1 LINLLENVLNAYG
14 LNLSDWNMT
23 PFGDGNIQQTYA
35 LERSGEILFLLQCIN
50 TTVFEN
56 PRLIA
61 ENWSMAA
68 RHIAKKAPAYTMLR
82 FIPTLSGE
90 AFAIDAAKKT
100 WRLLPFIPNSISY
113 PVATDAD
120 MAREAATAFGSFAA
134 LLTDATIDAF
144 HPVIPGFHDLLLRN
158 EQYNKALQWAD
169 ASRIE
174 QAASL
179 IQRLKK
185 FEWMNGWYARNA
197 PKMPLRLLHM
207 DAKMG
212 NILFDRRTR
221 DFLAIVDFDT
231 LMPGLIFSDIGDLV
245 RSMACTADENET
257 NPSNIQVRADVLAAI
272 HESYA
277 APLEGLLTATEE
289 KNMLFGG
296 PLLVYIQALRFL
308 TDFLNGNVYYKINY
322 PQHNYMRAMNQ
333 TVLLEKLLEQQVYR
347 SFIP

>member
-1 LINLLENVLNAYG
+1 MEDVLQAYG
-14 LNLSDWNMT
+14 LNLPDWSIT

-35 LERSGEILFLLQCIN
+35 LEESGEIRFLLQCIN
-50 TTVFEN
+50 TNVFEN
-56 PRLIA
+56 PWHIS

-68 RHIAKKAPAYTMLR
+68 RHIAKKAPAYAMLR
-82 FIPTLSGE
+82 FIPTLSGK
-90 AFAIDAAKKT
+90 AYTIDKAKKT

-113 PVATDAD
+113 PVAADAA
-120 MAREAATAFGSFAA
+120 MASEAAAAFGNFAA
-134 LLTDATIDAF
+134 LLTDVTIDAF
-144 HPVIPGFHDLLLRN
+144 HAVIPRFHDLLLRN
-158 EQYNKALQWAD
+158 EQYTKALQLAD
-169 ASRIE
+169 TSRKE

-179 IQRLKK
+179 IQQLKK
-185 FEWMNGWYARNA
+185 FEWMNDWYAKNA
-197 PKMPLRLLHM
+197 PKMPMRLLHM

-212 NILFDRRTR
+212 NILFDRSTR
-221 DFLAIVDFDT
+221 NFLAIVDFDT

-245 RSMACTADENET
+245 RSMACTADENEI

-272 HESYA
+272 HESYTTA
-277 APLEGLLTATEE
+277 LEGLLTATEE

-322 PQHNYMRAMNQ
+322 PQHNYARAMNQ
-333 TVLLEKLLEQQVYR
+333 TVLLEKLLEQPVYR